1 MYLLDANVFIQSHR
15 AHYGF
20 DVVPGFWEWLARG
33 GGAGTLASVRVI
45 KDELDV
51 GQDELTG
58 WAVDHASLFLAMDA
72 AAQPSLAHL
81 ARWATSTSTGYT
93 QAAQAEFL
101 ASGDYQLVAYAHA
114 YNHTVVT
121 YEVPAPGSKKKI
133 KIPDACRALDVPCT
147 GPYAMLR
154 EESAR
159 FVLGSSA

>member
-1 MYLLDANVFIQSHR
+1 MYLLDANVFIQSYR

-20 DVVPGFWEWLARG
+20 DIAPGFWEWLSRG
-33 GGAGTLASVRVI
+33 GAVGMLASVRII

-58 WAVDHASLFLAMDA
+58 WAVDHAPLFLAMDA
-72 AAQPSLAHL
+72 ATQPTLAHL
-81 ARWATSTSTGYT
+81 ARWTTSSSTGYT

-133 KIPDACRALDVPCT
+133 KFPDACRALDVPCT

-159 FVLGSSA
+159 FVLEA

>member
-20 DVVPGFWEWLARG
+20 DFVPAFWEWLARG
-33 GGAGTLASVRVI
+33 GAAGILASVHVI

-58 WAVDHASLFLAMDA
+58 WAVDHASLFLTMDA
-72 AAQPSLAHL
+72 AAQPSLRHL
-81 ARWATSTSTGYT
+81 ALWALSPSAGYT
-93 QAAQAEFL
+93 QAAQTEFL

-121 YEVPAPGSKKKI
+121 YEVAAPGAKKKI

-159 FVLGSSA
+159 FVLGS